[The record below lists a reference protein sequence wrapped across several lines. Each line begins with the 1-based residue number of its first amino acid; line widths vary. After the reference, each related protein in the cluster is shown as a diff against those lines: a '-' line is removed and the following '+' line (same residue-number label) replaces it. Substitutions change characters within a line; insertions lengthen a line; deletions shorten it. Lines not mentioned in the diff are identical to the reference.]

1 MIVPD
6 TAFVSKMERTKN
18 GSNEGTTVRRH
29 RSIPSAAPN
38 IAVLLSKIS
47 AAIPIE
53 DMHAVIMRLRLLIP
67 FTSQENM
74 RAPRK
79 ELRLSS

>member
-1 MIVPD
+1 MLAPE
-6 TAFVSKMERTKN
+6 TAFVSEVERTKN
-18 GSNEGTTVRRH
+18 GSNEGITVRMH
-29 RSIPSAAPN
+29 ISIPSAAPV

-53 DMHAVIMRLRLLIP
+53 DTNAVIMRLRLLIP

-74 RAPRK
+74 HDPRK

>member
-1 MIVPD
+1 MIAPD

-18 GSNEGTTVRRH
+18 GSNEGITVRKH
-29 RSIPSAAPN
+29 ISIPSPAPN

-47 AAIPIE
+47 VVIPIE
-53 DMHAVIMRLRLLIP
+53 DTNAVIMRLRLLIP